1 MTEFTPECLKKAS
14 AWMSNAEEDLG
25 VAYEMFNE
33 ERYAW
38 SIFVAATAVEK
49 SVKAVI
55 FLFEEEPLYM
65 NSHDVIRYFHRA
77 VEFAPE
83 LKAVEAS
90 IGVFGAYDSF
100 LRYPEDHEFTLPS
113 SRFGQEEA
121 KDTLEA
127 ANQILPAARDIINK
141 TSEIIRQSIV

>member
-1 MTEFTPECLKKAS
+1 
-14 AWMSNAEEDLG
+14 MSNAEEDLG
-25 VAYEMFNE
+25 VAYAMFNE

-90 IGVFGAYDSF
+90 IGVFGTYDSF
-100 LRYPEDHEFTLPS
+100 LRYPEDNEFTLPS
-113 SRFGQEEA
+113 TRFGEEEA

-127 ANQILPAARDIINK
+127 ANQILPSARDIINK
-141 TSEIIRQSIV
+141 ASEIIKKSAG

>member
-1 MTEFTPECLKKAS
+1 
-14 AWMSNAEEDLG
+14 MSNAEEDLG
-25 VAYEMFNE
+25 VAYAMFNE

-38 SIFVAATAVEK
+38 SIFVATTAVEK

-77 VEFAPE
+77 ARFAPE

-90 IGVFGAYDSF
+90 IGVFSTYDSF

-121 KDTLEA
+121 KDILEA
-127 ANQILPAARDIINK
+127 ANQILPAARDIINMA
-141 TSEIIRQSIV
+141 SEIIKKSTG

>member
-1 MTEFTPECLKKAS
+1 
-14 AWMSNAEEDLG
+14 MSNAEEDLG

-83 LKAVEAS
+83 LKVVEAS
-90 IGVFGAYDSF
+90 IGVFGTYDSF

-127 ANQILPAARDIINK
+127 ADQILPAARDIVNMATKVIK
-141 TSEIIRQSIV
+141 KLIC

>member
-1 MTEFTPECLKKAS
+1 VTEFNPLCLKKAS

-25 VAYEMFNE
+25 VAYAMFNE

-38 SIFVAATAVEK
+38 SIFVAATAAEK

-65 NSHDVIRYFHRA
+65 NSHDAIRYFHRA

-83 LKAVEAS
+83 LKAAEAS
-90 IGVFGAYDSF
+90 IGVFGTYNSF
-100 LRYPEDHEFTLPS
+100 LRYPEDYEFTLPS

-127 ANQILPAARDIINK
+127 ANQILPSARDIINK
-141 TSEIIRQSIV
+141 ASEIIKKSTD

>member
-1 MTEFTPECLKKAS
+1 
-14 AWMSNAEEDLG
+14 MSNAEEDLG

-38 SIFVAATAVEK
+38 SIFVATTAVEK

-55 FLFEEEPLYM
+55 FLFEEEPPYM

-113 SRFGQEEA
+113 SRFGQKEA

-127 ANQILPAARDIINK
+127 ANQILPAARGII
-141 TSEIIRQSIV
+141 TRASEVIKKLTN

>member
-1 MTEFTPECLKKAS
+1 
-14 AWMSNAEEDLG
+14 MSNAEEDLG
-25 VAYEMFNE
+25 VAYAMFNE

-77 VEFAPE
+77 AEFAPE

-90 IGVFGAYDSF
+90 IAVFGTYDSF
-100 LRYPEDHEFTLPS
+100 LRYPEDYEFTLPS

-127 ANQILPAARDIINK
+127 ADQILPAARDIINIA
-141 TSEIIRQSIV
+141 SEIIKKSTG

>member
-1 MTEFTPECLKKAS
+1 
-14 AWMSNAEEDLG
+14 MSNAEEDLG
-25 VAYEMFNE
+25 VAYAMFNE
-33 ERYAW
+33 ERHAW

-83 LKAVEAS
+83 LKVVEAS
-90 IGVFGAYDSF
+90 IGVFGTYDSF

-127 ANQILPAARDIINK
+127 ADQILPAARDIVNMATKVIK
-141 TSEIIRQSIV
+141 KLIC

>member
-1 MTEFTPECLKKAS
+1 
-14 AWMSNAEEDLG
+14 MSNAEEDLG
-25 VAYEMFNE
+25 VAYAMFNE

-90 IGVFGAYDSF
+90 IGVFGTYDSF
-100 LRYPEDHEFTLPS
+100 LRYPEDYEFTLPS

-141 TSEIIRQSIV
+141 TSEIIMQFIV

>member
-1 MTEFTPECLKKAS
+1 
-14 AWMSNAEEDLG
+14 MSNAEEDLG
-25 VAYEMFNE
+25 VAYAMFNE

-38 SIFVAATAVEK
+38 SIFVATTAVEK

-90 IGVFGAYDSF
+90 IGVFGTYDSF

-127 ANQILPAARDIINK
+127 ANQILPAARDIINIATEVIK
-141 TSEIIRQSIV
+141 KLTG

>member
-1 MTEFTPECLKKAS
+1 
-14 AWMSNAEEDLG
+14 MSNAEEDLG
-25 VAYEMFNE
+25 VAYAMFNE

-83 LKAVEAS
+83 LNAVEAS
-90 IGVFGAYDSF
+90 IGVFGTYDLF
-100 LRYPEDHEFTLPS
+100 LRYPEDYEFTLPS
-113 SRFGQEEA
+113 SRFRQEEV

-127 ANQILPAARDIINK
+127 ANQILPAARDIINMATEVIK
-141 TSEIIRQSIV
+141 KLTG

>member
-1 MTEFTPECLKKAS
+1 
-14 AWMSNAEEDLG
+14 MSNAEEDLG
-25 VAYEMFNE
+25 VAYAMFNE

-90 IGVFGAYDSF
+90 IGVFGTYDSF
-100 LRYPEDHEFTLPS
+100 LRYPEDHEFILPS
-113 SRFGQEEA
+113 SRFGQEET
-121 KDTLEA
+121 KDILEA

-141 TSEIIRQSIV
+141 TSELIKELTD

>member
-1 MTEFTPECLKKAS
+1 
-14 AWMSNAEEDLG
+14 MSNAEEDLG
-25 VAYEMFNE
+25 VAYAMFNE

-90 IGVFGAYDSF
+90 IGVFSTHDSF

-127 ANQILPAARDIINK
+127 ANQVLPAARDIINMA
-141 TSEIIRQSIV
+141 SEIIKKSTG

>member
-1 MTEFTPECLKKAS
+1 
-14 AWMSNAEEDLG
+14 MSNAEEDLG
-25 VAYEMFNE
+25 VAYAMFNE

-38 SIFVAATAVEK
+38 SIFVATTAVEK

-90 IGVFGAYDSF
+90 IGVFGTYDSF
-100 LRYPEDHEFTLPS
+100 LRYPEDNEFTLPS
-113 SRFGQEEA
+113 SRFGEEEA

-127 ANQILPAARDIINK
+127 ANQILPSARDIINMA
-141 TSEIIRQSIV
+141 SEIIKKSTG

>member
-1 MTEFTPECLKKAS
+1 
-14 AWMSNAEEDLG
+14 MSNAEEDLG
-25 VAYEMFNE
+25 VAYAMFNE

-90 IGVFGAYDSF
+90 IEVFSAYDSF

-127 ANQILPAARDIINK
+127 ADQILPAARDIINIA
-141 TSEIIRQSIV
+141 SEIIKKSTG